1 MWPLVLLLVVL
12 AEIVASLLTCLWQKE
27 EYPLVVTQGKVD
39 FLATAFR
46 PLFWARGK
54 FVQTLL
60 NRSVHLFNK
69 RPFTRTYHTLSDGTC
84 IALDSKELPNSKHIL
99 FFCHGLCGCSDN
111 PFIHAIADKLP
122 QYRTIV
128 YNRNGHG
135 KMPIHSKFPKHVDI
149 KDMQEVLAY
158 IQETYPNETIIGI
171 GISAGANLLVRFVGE
186 IETHPF
192 KALVSVSN
200 GNCLDRVSLNLDWL
214 SNKIVIHDLHKMLKE
229 HWRNLLHISAQTMT
243 SLDWS
248 KVTRTKS
255 IREFDQTLL
264 VPLYQFKNVKEYY
277 EDCSSYKWYDTI
289 KVPLFSLSALDD
301 PLIIEPLH
309 YYPLKAA
316 LTNPCIVAIVT
327 KQGGHVGWIDRLGHS
342 WGVDRVVEFVEE
354 ILTPNHLKM

>member
-12 AEIVASLLTCLWQKE
+12 AEIIASLLTCLWQRE
-27 EYPLVVTQGKVD
+27 EYPLVVTQGTID
-39 FLATAFR
+39 ILNNPFR

-60 NRSVHLFNK
+60 NRTIHFFYK
-69 RPFTRTYHTLSDGTC
+69 RPFTRTTITLTDGTR
-84 IALDSKELPNSKHIL
+84 IALDIKEQPHSKHIL

-122 QYRTIV
+122 QFRTIV

-135 KMPIHSKFPKHVDI
+135 KTPIHTKFPKHVDI
-149 KDMQEVLAY
+149 TDMQEVLAF
-158 IQETYPNETIIGI
+158 IQKTYPNETIIGV
-171 GISAGANLLVRFVGE
+171 GISAGANLLIRYAGE
-186 IETHPF
+186 METHPF

-200 GNCLDRVSLNLDWL
+200 GNCLDTVSLNLDWL
-214 SNKIVIHDLHKMLKE
+214 SNKIIIHDLHTMLKE
-229 HWRNLLHISAQTMT
+229 HKNSLQNISKTP
-243 SLDWS
+243 LDWS
-248 KVTRTKS
+248 KLTRTKS
-255 IREFDQTLL
+255 IREFDQSLL

-277 EDCSSYKWYDTI
+277 DNCSSYKYYEHI

-327 KQGGHVGWIDRLGHS
+327 KQGGHMGWIDRLGHS
-342 WGVDRVVEFVEE
+342 WGVDRVVEFIDE
-354 ILTPNHLKM
+354 IITPTT